1 MKNIYYLLNKICI
14 FLYKS
19 IKIKQI
25 YIIYELNYIQNVYF
39 ILYIF
44 IIILN
49 IYYLK

>member
-1 MKNIYYLLNKICI
+1 MKNIYYLLNKIYI

-25 YIIYELNYIQNVYF
+25 YLNHPLNYIQNVYF

-44 IIILN
+44 TIILN